1 MKISNLASKRTE
13 MRHDA
18 PIRLAVMFVII
29 CLKAATPYD
38 KAFPA
43 MVGRG
48 KENSACSK
56 KNIRLTGQGE
66 KKYCNKK

>member
-1 MKISNLASKRTE
+1 

-29 CLKAATPYD
+29 CLKAPALYD

-43 MVGRG
+43 LAARG
-48 KENSACSK
+48 KESSQCSK

-66 KKYCNKK
+66 KNKKKIK